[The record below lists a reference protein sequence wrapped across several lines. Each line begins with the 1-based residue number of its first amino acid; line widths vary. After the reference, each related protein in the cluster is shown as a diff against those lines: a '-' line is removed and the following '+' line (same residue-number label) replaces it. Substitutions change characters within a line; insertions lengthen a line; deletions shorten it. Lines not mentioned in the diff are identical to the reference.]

1 MKKFFLAMI
10 VAAATMINFSSC
22 KSSSSDDEKEYE
34 IQVTDLLG
42 NTFLCTEDDN
52 GEEFIYSI
60 DFSNDGQNGNMFS
73 TSDGEV
79 GTFTISG
86 STITLT
92 FTDMLLEPT
101 GETMILK
108 AQSKKKLACPTLKC
122 VLKKD

>member
-22 KSSSSDDEKEYE
+22 KSSSSDDDKEYE
-34 IQVTDLLG
+34 IQVADLIG
-42 NTFLCTEDDN
+42 NTFVCDKDDN
-52 GEEFIYSI
+52 GEEFIYAI
-60 DFSNDGQNGNMFS
+60 GFTNDGTTNRFS
-73 TSDGEV
+73 TSDAEV
-79 GTFTISG
+79 GTFAVSG

-92 FTDMLLEPT
+92 FTDLVTDEPT

-122 VLKKD
+122 VLVKD

>member
-1 MKKFFLAMI
+1 MKKFFLAML

-60 DFSNDGQNGNMFS
+60 YFSNDGQNGNMFS

>member
-42 NTFLCTEDDN
+42 NTFLCTEADN

-60 DFSNDGQNGNMFS
+60 YFYNDGQNGNMFS

-122 VLKKD
+122 VLVKD

>member
-34 IQVTDLLG
+34 IQVSDLIG
-42 NTFLCTEDDN
+42 NTFSCTEDDN

-60 DFSNDGQNGNMFS
+60 GFANDGTTNRFS
-73 TSDGEV
+73 TSDLEV
-79 GTFTISG
+79 GTFAVSG

-92 FTDMLLEPT
+92 FTDMVTDEPT
-101 GETMILK
+101 GDTMILK
-108 AQSKKKLACPTLKC
+108 AQSKKKLACATLKC